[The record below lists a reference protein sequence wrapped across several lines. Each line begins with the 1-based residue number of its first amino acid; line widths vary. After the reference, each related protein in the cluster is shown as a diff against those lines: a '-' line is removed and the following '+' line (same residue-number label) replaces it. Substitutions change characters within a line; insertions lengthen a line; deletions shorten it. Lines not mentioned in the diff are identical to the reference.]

1 MKHHYLI
8 LVFTLFL
15 VFCASLLPFNF
26 LLDFSHDDAFFY
38 IKTADN
44 LSKGLGSSFD
54 RVNSTNGYHPL
65 YFLFLSLY
73 LFIIHLFANP
83 SPEVIYRAIF
93 FIDSIFLELTLMIIY
108 RILRFTDG
116 YKNKFILFIPFFL
129 VLTVIRDFGLETHLL
144 SLLFFL
150 YLYILIRENKY
161 GIYYFYLKLLIL
173 PLIFLTRTDYLY
185 SVIPFILATDY
196 YLSKKENRKICLIV
210 NLFVLVLTA
219 IIYYSINYFFFGNI
233 STISA
238 VIENTF
244 PKIVL
249 IENIKNIFL
258 LNSQLYNKLPR
269 LLFVFMGLNFQI
281 YYWFNKYKQLPV
293 KEKSIF
299 MVIFINSIGS
309 FIFLLLHLMYNANS
323 IREWYLTL
331 PTLLTALQL
340 AFLLNLKSKYYA
352 SLLIIF
358 SLSFIV
364 ILYFTRIQTNK
375 HKFIYNY
382 AKNLNNYVGEYDNIF
397 QIDFTGIVGFF
408 SERRV
413 VNGDG
418 LINSFEYLSY
428 FKSGEINKY
437 LQKYN
442 IKFYSTFSFDSTDFR
457 GNYYFDKNLPWLK
470 LSSNVAF
477 PLNDLIYS
485 YDFSW
490 NQFGYNISGKCLLF
504 KINYQ

>member
-1 MKHHYLI
+1 
-8 LVFTLFL
+8 
-15 VFCASLLPFNF
+15 
-26 LLDFSHDDAFFY
+26 
-38 IKTADN
+38 
-44 LSKGLGSSFD
+44 
-54 RVNSTNGYHPL
+54 
-65 YFLFLSLY
+65 
-73 LFIIHLFANP
+73 
-83 SPEVIYRAIF
+83 
-93 FIDSIFLELTLMIIY
+93 
-108 RILRFTDG
+108 
-116 YKNKFILFIPFFL
+116 
-129 VLTVIRDFGLETHLL
+129 
-144 SLLFFL
+144 
-150 YLYILIRENKY
+150 
-161 GIYYFYLKLLIL
+161 
-173 PLIFLTRTDYLY
+173 
-185 SVIPFILATDY
+185 
-196 YLSKKENRKICLIV
+196 
-210 NLFVLVLTA
+210 
-219 IIYYSINYFFFGNI
+219 
-233 STISA
+233 
-238 VIENTF
+238 
-244 PKIVL
+244 
-249 IENIKNIFL
+249 
-258 LNSQLYNKLPR
+258 
-269 LLFVFMGLNFQI
+269 
-281 YYWFNKYKQLPV
+281 
-293 KEKSIF
+293 